1 MPLSFDLTNNV
12 RETSPVDCTFPS
24 AASQSTDAGDV
35 VATAGIVVGRPPLS
49 FPAEPLMLHYSCD
62 MCKRPIDTCCEAR
75 HVVKIDVFQA
85 IDDSSEGCCD
95 GDDFDHLDDVQE
107 LLQRIDEQD
116 LEMLENE
123 VTRTLR
129 FDLCDECR
137 RSFLKNPLGMK
148 PSKSLNF
155 SNN

>member
-1 MPLSFDLTNNV
+1 
-12 RETSPVDCTFPS
+12 
-24 AASQSTDAGDV
+24 
-35 VATAGIVVGRPPLS
+35 
-49 FPAEPLMLHYSCD
+49 MLHYSCD

-85 IDDSSEGCCD
+85 IDDSGDGCGGGVD
-95 GDDFDHLDDVQE
+95 GDDFDHLEDVQD

-116 LEMLENE
+116 LEMLEE
-123 VTRTLR
+123 EATRSLR

-137 RSFLKNPLGMK
+137 RAFLKNPLGSK
-148 PSKSLNF
+148 SAKSLNF

>member
-1 MPLSFDLTNNV
+1 
-12 RETSPVDCTFPS
+12 
-24 AASQSTDAGDV
+24 
-35 VATAGIVVGRPPLS
+35 
-49 FPAEPLMLHYSCD
+49 MLHYSCD
-62 MCKRPIDTCCEAR
+62 MCKRPIDHCCEAR

-85 IDDSSEGCCD
+85 VNDSADGCIE

-116 LEMLENE
+116 LEMLEDD
-123 VTRTLR
+123 VARTLR

-137 RSFLKNPLGMK
+137 RAFLKNPLGAK
-148 PSKSLNF
+148 QSKTFNF

>member
-1 MPLSFDLTNNV
+1 
-12 RETSPVDCTFPS
+12 
-24 AASQSTDAGDV
+24 
-35 VATAGIVVGRPPLS
+35 
-49 FPAEPLMLHYSCD
+49 MLHYSCD
-62 MCKRPIDTCCEAR
+62 MCKRPIDTCCEVR

-85 IDDSSEGCCD
+85 IDDTGGGCD
-95 GDDFDHLDDVQE
+95 GCDDVDDFDHLDDVQD

-116 LEMLENE
+116 LEMLEEE

-137 RSFLKNPLGMK
+137 RAFLKNPLGV
-148 PSKSLNF
+148 KSAKKFNF